1 MSFGNRVVRSLLS
14 VVGVAGTVLLC
25 NGAATAAPAAFVEH
39 SDVATGITSDAEMFV
54 SLRYMRHLWIAPD
67 GVQVAVV
74 QQGTGGGLGLFDSV
88 DDGLSWSWEQNLP
101 GSTQHVSDGIMLD
114 DGSLLLVTSMVGSS
128 ADADVD
134 FIRMNYDPAVQEWSV
149 DPLGPTRIYDS
160 NQVARA
166 SRASIAM
173 DGNGVLWC
181 AFRLQNTNSGNFRL
195 RLFSS
200 SDDGLTWQDSL
211 NLFGTAN
218 GFAEKDA
225 KVLHTGMGIGI
236 VFQDM
241 QGTASNPVRTKAWAY
256 RDDSAPLQQPMTTV
270 PLGQMTTMEG
280 DPHGSHWSVAADS
293 LGNVHLAYQDGR
305 IQYMRLDAATQT
317 WSTAV
322 SLGTQTGSYNSVTVT
337 DNDDVYV
344 FARFASGTN
353 IWVKRLLHTN
363 QQWSGWLQVSENPHP
378 GLLRMCSPEHVDDRL
393 PLLYQVNG
401 TFPVELLHA
410 MLDV

>member
-1 MSFGNRVVRSLLS
+1 MKRVVSSLLFS
-14 VVGVAGTVLLC
+14 LVGAAGTVMSC
-25 NGAATAAPAAFVEH
+25 PASAPAFAPPSFVVH
-39 SDVATGITSDAEMFV
+39 SDIATGITSDAEVFV

-74 QQGTGGGLGLFDSV
+74 QQGTGGGLGLYDSF
-88 DDGLSWSWEQNLP
+88 DDGLSWTWEQNLP

-114 DGSLLLVTSMVGSS
+114 DGSLLLVTSMIGSS
-128 ADADVD
+128 PDVDVD
-134 FIRMNYDPAVQEWSV
+134 FIRLNYDPAVQEWTV

-166 SRASIAM
+166 SRATLAM
-173 DGNGVLWC
+173 DSNGVLWS
-181 AFRLQNTNSGNFRL
+181 AFRLQNTTSGNFRL

-200 SDDGLTWQDSL
+200 TDDGLTWQDSL

-225 KVLHTGMGIGI
+225 KVLATGAGIGI

-241 QGTASNPVRTKAWAY
+241 QGSAVSPVRTKAWAY
-256 RDDSAPLQQPMTTV
+256 RDDSAALQEPMATV
-270 PLGQMTTMEG
+270 PLGQMAEQIG

-305 IQYMRLDAATQT
+305 VQYMRFDATSQI

-322 SLGTQTGSYNSVTVT
+322 SLGTQTGSYNSVSVT
-337 DNDDVYV
+337 DNDDIYV
-344 FARFASGTN
+344 FARFAGGTN
-353 IWVKRLLHTN
+353 IWVKRFLQSN
-363 QQWSGWLQVSENPHP
+363 PQWSGWIQVSANTHP
-378 GLLRMCSPEHVDDRL
+378 GLLRMCSPERVDDQL
-393 PLLYQVNG
+393 PVLYQVNG
-401 TFPVELLHA
+401 SFPVELLHSL
-410 MLDV
+410 LDV